1 MAHLLSL
8 PPEVLHSICASLC
21 NHCNGPPSQDP
32 YGGCFKGAQFC
43 ADNKPRL
50 MALSAMTQTCTAL
63 RDIARPYLYHY
74 PCIEAVSR
82 FLPRTIVER
91 PDLAHHVK
99 ELSVFDMMCQE
110 EVSAEL
116 VGILRTFLREHE
128 DVEGGTALQEA
139 RQSVWY
145 LDPSKDEVDGFEDIF
160 NTLFTA
166 MVLTKVPNLECLHL
180 ELDHAHEFPFCQP
193 DSLPHLKELV
203 VQHWDTEGGAD
214 ITRSIG
220 PILLAA
226 PALERLKGLLIG
238 SAKWEEPTPLR
249 HEGLKEIFLVSSAV
263 GPEDISTLLG
273 SFPRLEAFSY
283 ESGGG
288 NEGWDEASPRQ
299 IGEAV
304 LLCKDTLRFL
314 AIDCTD
320 SCLVKLKKLQKLRL
334 DGPSLFRDSTGT
346 AGGMTICEMLP
357 SSMVEVEIIHPKLNI
372 LNEILE
378 LARVASQRFP
388 ALRRVSVAGFEQD
401 TNNVLRQAFGQ
412 TEIEFWAGNLEA
424 QYPPE
429 LWLIPA

>member
-1 MAHLLSL
+1 
-8 PPEVLHSICASLC
+8 
-21 NHCNGPPSQDP
+21 
-32 YGGCFKGAQFC
+32 
-43 ADNKPRL
+43 
-50 MALSAMTQTCTAL
+50 MTQTCTTL

-82 FLPRTIVER
+82 FLLPTLVER
-91 PDLAHHVK
+91 TDLAHHVK
-99 ELSVFDMMCQE
+99 VLSVFDMTCQD
-110 EVSAEL
+110 EVSAEVL
-116 VGILRTFLREHE
+116 GILRTFLQKHE

-139 RQSVWY
+139 RQSAWY
-145 LDPSKDEVDGFEDIF
+145 LDPSDDEVDGFEDIF

-180 ELDHAHEFPFCQP
+180 ELDHACEFPFCQP
-193 DSLPHLKELV
+193 GSLPHLKELV

-214 ITRSIG
+214 IMRSIS

-226 PALERLKGLLIG
+226 PALKRLKGLQIG
-238 SAKWEEPTPLR
+238 FAEWKEPTPLR
-249 HEGLKEIFLVSSAV
+249 HEALKEIFLVNSAV
-263 GPEDISTLLG
+263 GPEDISTLLS

-314 AIDCTD
+314 AIDYTD
-320 SCLVKLKKLQKLRL
+320 SWWRDEMSRAHAMGSLVKLKKLQKLRL

-346 AGGMTICEMLP
+346 AGWQ
-357 SSMVEVEIIHPKLNI
+357 VKK
-372 LNEILE
+372 
-378 LARVASQRFP
+378 FP

-412 TEIEFWAGNLEA
+412 TEIEFWAGSLEA